1 MAPASPHGEHFAEV
15 VLVRHGQTDWNVSRI
30 VQGRMDQE
38 LNETG
43 RQQAAM
49 VARRLSEETKPAAV
63 YSSDLKRAFQTAQ
76 TIAAH
81 CGVSDSD
88 LVIDLALTERHM
100 GLFQGWTIDDAKRSE
115 AFKAFA
121 RGGRDQEIP
130 GGGESLDQLFERC
143 VPRLNA
149 IAEKHKGERVVIV
162 SHEAVIEEICKHA
175 DPTISV
181 GMKIPNTSISVV
193 HVSGSDGRWILEKF
207 GDAGHLTGDGFP
219 QSTFGGVGVSA

>member
-49 VARRLSEETKPAAV
+49 
-63 YSSDLKRAFQTAQ
+63 
-76 TIAAH
+76 
-81 CGVSDSD
+81 
-88 LVIDLALTERHM
+88 LVLDLALTERHM

-181 GMKIPNTSISVV
+181 GMKIPNTSISVI

-219 QSTFGGVGVSA
+219 